1 MPFFEEIGHDNSVEC
16 WCDELQI
23 FHNPNARN
31 PLPEGAEASGAI
43 QRRAVILDPTIMGFG
58 ITVFAYVRLKA
69 HDEATLEAPERAA
82 CDRAEIVDCFSMSGD
97 FDYSFR
103 IVVQSID
110 DYERFLVPKEGA
122 SSSTRHLVGQF
133 TLRPQMHQEDDQ
145 IADMSFGILRSDLR
159 PRMTIVGMS
168 ALHAFMNRS
177 QKHRW
182 LLAVFR
188 RRTETPA

>member
-1 MPFFEEIGHDNSVEC
+1 MALGHGDDAGIGVDLDPVAGLAAGFIPEGHGYYRTGFRFDPDPAPARTMPFFEEIGHDNSVEC

-110 DYERFLVPKEGA
+110 DYERFLKKALLHLPGI
-122 SSSTRHLVGQF
+122 SSVNSHF
-133 TLRPQMHQEDDQ
+133 
-145 IADMSFGILRSDLR
+145 
-159 PRMTIVGMS
+159 
-168 ALHAFMNRS
+168 
-177 QKHRW
+177 
-182 LLAVFR
+182 AVKCIKK
-188 RRTETPA
+188 TTKLPI